1 MGSVESLK
9 LDDNCGLFETFYDN
23 QWCSNQVIRLT
34 HIRISF
40 WSFKTC
46 LYLLEQLGQQLHS
59 FSVTIGCICDEQ
71 SELISKIRSL
81 SNI

>member
-1 MGSVESLK
+1 MRSVESLE

-40 WSFKTC
+40 WCFKTC
-46 LYLLEQLGQQLHS
+46 LDLLEQLGQQLHL
-59 FSVTIGCICDEQ
+59 FSVTIGCIGDKQ
-71 SELISKIRSL
+71 SELIPKIRSV